1 MFRSLIRSGVLALLF
16 VVCLSM
22 PAQALPLGEADSFDF
37 SLSEI
42 WERLT
47 GPLVSLWTEDSR
59 GTCDPNGGRCLNGGE
74 TLDSRGTCDPNGG
87 GCDS

>member
-1 MFRSLIRSGVLALLF
+1 MSRSLFRSGAIALF
-16 VVCLSM
+16 IFCLSM
-22 PAQALPLGEADSFDF
+22 PAQALPLGEAASLGF

-47 GPLVSLWTEDSR
+47 SVVSFWTE
-59 GTCDPNGGRCLNGGE
+59 
-74 TLDSRGTCDPNGG
+74 DSRGTCDPNGG

>member
-16 VVCLSM
+16 VFCLSM
-22 PAQALPLGEADSFDF
+22 PAQALPLDEAGGFEF

-47 GPLVSLWTEDSR
+47 GPLMSLWTEDSR
-59 GTCDPNGGRCLNGGE
+59 GTCDPNGGGCLNSVE
-74 TLDSRGTCDPNGG
+74 TNDSRGTCDPNGG